1 MSRILAL
8 LLFPVLTMFFAGLSV
23 STVYASQHG
32 TLNTVDKGSA
42 LFNEVCTGPFP
53 NNEIPTVCQDKDQ
66 NQSGTDNS
74 FTGPDGILA
83 KATNIIS
90 FIVGVAALIV
100 IIISGL
106 QFVLATGDPSRIANA
121 RNALIYAL
129 IGIGVAI
136 FAQVIVRFVVNK
148 L

>member
-1 MSRILAL
+1 MKRL
-8 LLFPVLTMFFAGLSV
+8 LISIGFAVWMFAPVQPVQAQVL
-23 STVYASQHG
+23 
-32 TLNTVDKGSA
+32 D
-42 LFNEVCTGPFP
+42 EVCRGPFP
-53 NNEIPTVCQDKDQ
+53 NNQVPSVCQDKDI
-66 NQSGTDNS
+66 NQSGNNNS
-74 FTGPDGILA
+74 ITGPDGVIF
-83 KATNIIS
+83 KAANIIS

-106 QFVLATGDPSRIANA
+106 QFILATGDSSRIANA

-129 IGIGVAI
+129 VGIGVAI